1 MVNGVERYPKQHPTQ
16 IQAFKIFAGP
26 CPTLFLAYLQGTQSR
41 HTKANLA
48 KELKMPTHSL
58 PTPADEY
65 ISSSVQHFNN
75 KSLLD
80 TQAHP
85 PPNEQIFEN

>member
-1 MVNGVERYPKQHPTQ
+1 MTLPTQ
-16 IQAFKIFAGP
+16 PYAIFS
-26 CPTLFLAYLQGTQSR
+26 TLQGTQIPTQSQPC
-41 HTKANLA
+41 
-48 KELKMPTHSL
+48 KELKMPTHNP

-65 ISSSVQHFNN
+65 LSSSVQHFSN